1 MGLGK
6 SAEVAGH
13 MIALQVILYNYGVF
27 TIIIWFDIKKKNYW
41 VKCIIYIIPLFVI
54 DYRFFHTKI
63 KYEFF
68 KFIS

>member
-27 TIIIWFDIKKKNYW
+27 TIIIWFDIQKKNYW
-41 VKCIIYIIPLFVI
+41 VKCIIYIIPVFVI